1 MVSDFSRTPDAMRP
15 RSRPLGSGPR
25 LVSDSKSDTWR
36 PATVRRVTAEPLP
49 RANPPA
55 GIVRS
60 LAGDA
65 AVEALALAAAVPFLF
80 LHATYQ
86 PSASLGAGST
96 TVDVTLADAA
106 IACVLV
112 AAALRGRRESWQP
125 LARGRLVL
133 GLAAAFLLV
142 CAVSLATPSLLGED
156 YDLTRHAISLAK
168 FAWYATLLPA
178 TVLLVRSTADLTPL
192 ARAVVA
198 WSVAAT
204 SWGLLQFLGV
214 VVEFEGKRPGQRE
227 PSFVGIHD
235 LAALSGA
242 ALVVGSIGIAL
253 GDGRPAGRR
262 WSVAA
267 LVTGALGVVLSGAMT
282 AVLGLWLALA
292 AVLLGARAVGVLRGG
307 RTLALIGVTL
317 LVTVGTATM
326 RADTIERFAEF
337 IGIRE
342 RVTDTGV
349 ESYAHRTLLA
359 YIGGR
364 IWLDRPVTGVGWQ
377 ASSEEWAYGPFLD
390 DARARFPDE
399 PDQAFPSPEH
409 PWGIQMLYL
418 QVAADLG
425 VAGIALLLGLAAA
438 GVAAAVRGLRSSPVP
453 LVGLGWLCVV
463 VGVWT
468 GIGLIA
474 GLPLEA
480 LTWIAFGLVTVRE

>member
-1 MVSDFSRTPDAMRP
+1 VA
-15 RSRPLGSGPR
+15 L
-25 LVSDSKSDTWR
+25 
-36 PATVRRVTAEPLP
+36 ATVRRVTAEPLP
-49 RANPPA
+49 RATPA
-55 GIVRS
+55 TGIVRA

-65 AVEALALAAAVPFLF
+65 ATETLVLAAAVPFLF

-86 PSASLGAGST
+86 PSASLGVGST
-96 TVDVTLADAA
+96 SVDVTLADSA

-112 AAALRGRRESWQP
+112 AAALRGRREGWDT
-125 LARGRLVL
+125 LVRARVVL

-142 CAVSLATPSLLGED
+142 CAASLATPSLLGED
-156 YDLTRHAISLAK
+156 YDLTRHAISLSK

-178 TVLLVRSTADLTPL
+178 TVLLVRSTTDLIPVV
-192 ARAVVA
+192 RALVA

-204 SWGLLQFLGV
+204 SWGLLQFLGIV
-214 VVEFEGKRPGQRE
+214 AEFEGKRPGQRE

-242 ALVVGSIGIAL
+242 ALVVGSIGVAL
-253 GDGRPAGRR
+253 ADGRPAGRR
-262 WSVAA
+262 WSVVA

-282 AVLGLWLALA
+282 AVLGLWLAIA
-292 AVLLGARAVGVLRGG
+292 AMLLGARAVSALRG
-307 RTLALIGVTL
+307 RRALALVAVTL

-337 IGIRE
+337 IGLRE

-377 ASSEEWAYGPFLD
+377 ASSEEWAYAPFLD
-390 DARARFPDE
+390 DARARFPSE

-425 VAGIALLLGLAAA
+425 IAGIVFLLGLAAA
-438 GVAAAVRGLRSSPVP
+438 AIAAAVRGLRVSPVP

-463 VGVWT
+463 AGVWT
-468 GIGLIA
+468 GIGLVA

-480 LTWIAFGLVTVRE
+480 LTWIAFGLVTVRD

>member
-1 MVSDFSRTPDAMRP
+1 M
-15 RSRPLGSGPR
+15 
-25 LVSDSKSDTWR
+25 
-36 PATVRRVTAEPLP
+36 TADLLP
-49 RANPPA
+49 RAHAAPTPGPA
-55 GIVRS
+55 HTRRPS
-60 LAGDA
+60 R
-65 AVEALALAAAVPFLF
+65 EALVLAAAVPFLF

-86 PSASLGAGST
+86 PSVSLGIGST
-96 TVDVTLADAA
+96 SVDATLADAA

-112 AAALRGRRESWQP
+112 AAALRSRRETWQP
-125 LARGRLVL
+125 LLRARVVL

-168 FAWYATLLPA
+168 FGWYAMLLPA
-178 TVLLVRSTADLTPL
+178 TVLLVRSSLDLVPVV
-192 ARAVVA
+192 RAFVA

-214 VVEFEGKRPGQRE
+214 VAEFEGKRPGQRE

-262 WSVAA
+262 WSVGA

-292 AVLLGARAVGVLRGG
+292 AVLLGVRALSALRG
-307 RTLALIGVTL
+307 RRALVLVAVTL
-317 LVTVGTATM
+317 LVTAGTATM

-337 IGIRE
+337 IGLRE
-342 RVTDTGV
+342 KTADTGV

-377 ASSEEWAYGPFLD
+377 ASSEEWAYAPFLD
-390 DARARFPDE
+390 DARARFPGE

-425 VAGIALLLGLAAA
+425 VAGIVVLLALAGAA
-438 GVAAAVRGLRSSPVP
+438 VAAAVRGLRTSPVP

-463 VGVWT
+463 AGVWT
-468 GIGLIA
+468 GIGLVA

>member
-1 MVSDFSRTPDAMRP
+1 MA
-15 RSRPLGSGPR
+15 L
-25 LVSDSKSDTWR
+25 
-36 PATVRRVTAEPLP
+36 ATVRRVTAEPLS

-55 GIVRS
+55 G
-60 LAGDA
+60 LARALVGDA
-65 AVEALALAAAVPFLF
+65 TSEALVLAAAVPFLF

-86 PSASLGAGST
+86 PSISLGVGST
-96 TVDVTLADAA
+96 SIDVTLADAA
-106 IACVLV
+106 VACVLV
-112 AAALRGRRESWQP
+112 AAALRSRREGWRP
-125 LARGRLVL
+125 LLRARVVL

-142 CAVSLATPSLLGED
+142 CAVSLATPSLLGEA
-156 YDLTRHAISLAK
+156 YDSTRHAISLAK

-178 TVLLVRSTADLTPL
+178 TVLLVRSTVDLVPVV
-192 ARAVVA
+192 RAFVA

-214 VVEFEGKRPGQRE
+214 VAEFEGKRPGQRE

-242 ALVVGSIGIAL
+242 ALVVGSIGVAL
-253 GDGRPAGRR
+253 ADGRPAGRR

-267 LVTGALGVVLSGAMT
+267 LVTGGLGVVLSGAMT

-292 AVLLGARAVGVLRGG
+292 AVLLGARAVSALRGS
-307 RTLALIGVTL
+307 RALALVGITV
-317 LVTVGTATM
+317 LVTAGTATM

-337 IGIRE
+337 VGLRE
-342 RVTDTGV
+342 RVADTGV

-390 DARARFPDE
+390 DARARFPNE

-425 VAGIALLLGLAAA
+425 LAGIALLLGLTGA
-438 GVAAAVRGLRSSPVP
+438 GVAAGIRGIRSSPAA
-453 LVGLGWLCVV
+453 LVGLGWLCIVA
-463 VGVWT
+463 GVWT
-468 GIGLIA
+468 GIGLVA

-480 LTWIAFGLVTVRE
+480 LTWIAFGLVTVRD

>member
-1 MVSDFSRTPDAMRP
+1 M
-15 RSRPLGSGPR
+15 
-25 LVSDSKSDTWR
+25 
-36 PATVRRVTAEPLP
+36 TAEPLP
-49 RANPPA
+49 RAHPPA
-55 GIVRS
+55 GTVRA
-60 LAGDA
+60 LVGDA
-65 AVEALALAAAVPFLF
+65 PAEALALAASVPFLF

-86 PSASLGAGST
+86 PSVSVGVGST
-96 TVDVTLADAA
+96 SIDATLADAA

-112 AAALRGRRESWQP
+112 AAGLRARREGRQP
-125 LARGRLVL
+125 LVRARVVL

-142 CAVSLATPSLLGED
+142 CAVSLATPSLLGEE
-156 YDLTRHAISLAK
+156 YDLARHAISLAK

-178 TVLLVRSTADLTPL
+178 TVLLVRSTRDLAPL
-192 ARAVVA
+192 LRAVVA

-204 SWGLLQFLGV
+204 SWGLLQFLGIV
-214 VVEFEGKRPGQRE
+214 SEFEGKRPGQRE

-242 ALVVGSIGIAL
+242 ALVVGAIGVAL
-253 GDGRPAGRR
+253 GEGRPAGRR
-262 WSVAA
+262 WSYVALA
-267 LVTGALGVVLSGAMT
+267 TGALGVVLSGAMT
-282 AVLGLWLALA
+282 AVLGLWLAVA
-292 AVLLGARAVGVLRGG
+292 AVLLGARAVGALRA
-307 RTLALIGVTL
+307 RRALTLAGVIV
-317 LVTVGTATM
+317 LVTAGTATM

-337 IGIRE
+337 LGIRD
-342 RVTDTGV
+342 RVEQTGV

-390 DARARFPDE
+390 DARARFPSE

-425 VAGIALLLGLAAA
+425 VVGIALLVGLAAA
-438 GVAAAVRGLRSSPVP
+438 AVAAGIRGLRSSPAA
-453 LVGLGWLCVV
+453 LVGLGWLCVA

-468 GIGLIA
+468 GIGLVA

-480 LTWIAFGLVTVRE
+480 LTWIAIGLVTVRE

>member
-1 MVSDFSRTPDAMRP
+1 
-15 RSRPLGSGPR
+15 
-25 LVSDSKSDTWR
+25 
-36 PATVRRVTAEPLP
+36 VTAEPLR
-49 RANPPA
+49 RATPA
-55 GIVRS
+55 TGIVRA

-65 AVEALALAAAVPFLF
+65 ATETLVLAAAVPFLF

-86 PSASLGAGST
+86 PSASLGVGST
-96 TVDVTLADAA
+96 SVDVTLADAV
-106 IACVLV
+106 IACLLV
-112 AAALRGRRESWQP
+112 AAALRGRREGWDT
-125 LARGRLVL
+125 LVRARVVL

-142 CAVSLATPSLLGED
+142 CAASLATPSLLGED
-156 YDLTRHAISLAK
+156 YDLTRHAISLSK

-178 TVLLVRSTADLTPL
+178 TVLLVRSTTDLVPVV
-192 ARAVVA
+192 RALVA

-204 SWGLLQFLGV
+204 SWGLLQFLGIV
-214 VVEFEGKRPGQRE
+214 AEFEGKRPGQRE

-242 ALVVGSIGIAL
+242 ALVVGSIGVAL
-253 GDGRPAGRR
+253 ADGRPAGRR
-262 WSVAA
+262 WSVVA

-282 AVLGLWLALA
+282 AVLGLWLAIA
-292 AVLLGARAVGVLRGG
+292 AVLLGARAVSALRG
-307 RTLALIGVTL
+307 RRALALVAVTL

-337 IGIRE
+337 IGLRE

-377 ASSEEWAYGPFLD
+377 ASSEEWAYAPFLD
-390 DARARFPDE
+390 DARARFPSE

-425 VAGIALLLGLAAA
+425 IAGIVFLLGLAAGA
-438 GVAAAVRGLRSSPVP
+438 IAAAVRGLRVSPVP

-463 VGVWT
+463 AGVWT
-468 GIGLIA
+468 GIGLVA

-480 LTWIAFGLVTVRE
+480 LTWIAFGLVTVRD

>member
-1 MVSDFSRTPDAMRP
+1 MA
-15 RSRPLGSGPR
+15 L
-25 LVSDSKSDTWR
+25 
-36 PATVRRVTAEPLP
+36 ATVRRVTAEPLP
-49 RANPPA
+49 RATPA
-55 GIVRS
+55 TGIARA

-65 AVEALALAAAVPFLF
+65 ATEALVLAAAVPFLF

-86 PSASLGAGST
+86 PGASLGVGST
-96 TVDVTLADAA
+96 SVDVTLADAV

-112 AAALRGRRESWQP
+112 AAALRGRREGWDT
-125 LARGRLVL
+125 LVRARAVL

-142 CAVSLATPSLLGED
+142 CAASLATPSLLDED
-156 YDLTRHAISLAK
+156 YDLTRHAISLSK

-178 TVLLVRSTADLTPL
+178 TVLLVRSTTDLIPVV
-192 ARAVVA
+192 RALVA

-204 SWGLLQFLGV
+204 SWGLLQFLGIV
-214 VVEFEGKRPGQRE
+214 AEFEGKRPGQRE

-242 ALVVGSIGIAL
+242 ALVVGSIGVAL
-253 GDGRPAGRR
+253 ADGRPAGRR
-262 WSVAA
+262 WSVVA

-282 AVLGLWLALA
+282 AVLGLWLAIA
-292 AVLLGARAVGVLRGG
+292 AVLLGARAVSALRG
-307 RTLALIGVTL
+307 RRALALVAVTL

-337 IGIRE
+337 IGLRE

-364 IWLDRPVTGVGWQ
+364 IWFDRPVTGVGWQ
-377 ASSEEWAYGPFLD
+377 ASSEEWAYAPFLD
-390 DARARFPDE
+390 DARARFPSE

-425 VAGIALLLGLAAA
+425 IAGIVFLLGLAAA
-438 GVAAAVRGLRSSPVP
+438 AIAAAVRGLRVSPVP

-463 VGVWT
+463 AGVWT
-468 GIGLIA
+468 GIGLVP

-480 LTWIAFGLVTVRE
+480 LTWIAFGLVTVRD

>member
-1 MVSDFSRTPDAMRP
+1 
-15 RSRPLGSGPR
+15 
-25 LVSDSKSDTWR
+25 
-36 PATVRRVTAEPLP
+36 VRA
-49 RANPPA
+49 
-55 GIVRS
+55 

-65 AVEALALAAAVPFLF
+65 ATETLVLAAAVPFLF

-86 PSASLGAGST
+86 PTGSLGVGST
-96 TVDVTLADAA
+96 SVDVTLADAA

-112 AAALRGRRESWQP
+112 AAALRSRREGWQP
-125 LARGRLVL
+125 LLRARVVV

-142 CAVSLATPSLLGED
+142 CAVSLATPSLLGEE

-168 FAWYATLLPA
+168 FGWYATLLPA
-178 TVLLVRSTADLTPL
+178 TVLLVRSTVDHVPVV
-192 ARAVVA
+192 RALVA

-204 SWGLLQFLGV
+204 SWGLLQFLGIV
-214 VVEFEGKRPGQRE
+214 AEFEGKRPGQRE

-235 LAALSGA
+235 FAALSGA
-242 ALVVGSIGIAL
+242 ALVVGSIGVAL
-253 GDGRPAGRR
+253 ADGRPAGRR
-262 WSVAA
+262 WSVVAV
-267 LVTGALGVVLSGAMT
+267 VTGGLGVVLSGAMT

-292 AVLLGARAVGVLRGG
+292 AVLLGARALSGLRG
-307 RTLALIGVTL
+307 RRALVLLGVTL
-317 LVTVGTATM
+317 LVTAGTAAM

-337 IGIRE
+337 IGLRE
-342 RVTDTGV
+342 QTAATGV

-377 ASSEEWAYGPFLD
+377 ASSEEWAYAPFLA
-390 DARARFPDE
+390 DARARFPGE

-409 PWGIQMLYL
+409 PWGIQMRYL

-425 VAGIALLLGLAAA
+425 IAGIVVLLGLVVAA
-438 GVAAAVRGLRSSPVP
+438 VAAAVRGLRTSPVP

-463 VGVWT
+463 AGVWT
-468 GIGLIA
+468 GIGLVA

-480 LTWIAFGLVTVRE
+480 LTWIAFGLVTARE

>member
-1 MVSDFSRTPDAMRP
+1 
-15 RSRPLGSGPR
+15 
-25 LVSDSKSDTWR
+25 
-36 PATVRRVTAEPLP
+36 VTAEPLP
-49 RANPPA
+49 RATPA
-55 GIVRS
+55 TGIVRA

-65 AVEALALAAAVPFLF
+65 ATETLVLAAAVPFLF

-86 PSASLGAGST
+86 PSGSLGVGST
-96 TVDVTLADAA
+96 SVDVTLADAA

-112 AAALRGRRESWQP
+112 AAALRGRREGWQS
-125 LARGRLVL
+125 LLRARAVL

-142 CAVSLATPSLLGED
+142 CAVSLATPSLLGEE

-168 FAWYATLLPA
+168 FGWYATLLPA
-178 TVLLVRSTADLTPL
+178 TVLLVRSTGDLVPVV
-192 ARAVVA
+192 RALVA

-204 SWGLLQFLGV
+204 SWGLLQFLGIV
-214 VVEFEGKRPGQRE
+214 AEFEGKRPGQRE

-235 LAALSGA
+235 FAALSGA
-242 ALVVGSIGIAL
+242 ALVVGAIGVAL
-253 GDGRPAGRR
+253 ADGRPAGGR
-262 WSVAA
+262 WSVVA
-267 LVTGALGVVLSGAMT
+267 LVTGGLGVVLSGAMT

-292 AVLLGARAVGVLRGG
+292 AVLLGGRALSGPRGRRALVLV
-307 RTLALIGVTL
+307 GVTL
-317 LVTVGTATM
+317 LVTAGTAAM

-337 IGIRE
+337 IGLRE
-342 RVTDTGV
+342 QTAATGV

-377 ASSEEWAYGPFLD
+377 ASSEEWAYAPFLA
-390 DARARFPDE
+390 DARARFPGE

-425 VAGIALLLGLAAA
+425 IAGIVVLLGLAVAA
-438 GVAAAVRGLRSSPVP
+438 VAAAVRGLRTSPVP

-463 VGVWT
+463 AGVWT
-468 GIGLIA
+468 GIGLVA

>member
-1 MVSDFSRTPDAMRP
+1 
-15 RSRPLGSGPR
+15 
-25 LVSDSKSDTWR
+25 
-36 PATVRRVTAEPLP
+36 VTAEPLS
-49 RANPPA
+49 RAHPPA
-55 GIVRS
+55 GIVRA
-60 LAGDA
+60 LVGDA
-65 AVEALALAAAVPFLF
+65 ATEALVLAAAVPFLF

-86 PSASLGAGST
+86 PSVSIGVGST
-96 TVDVTLADAA
+96 SVDVTLADAA
-106 IACVLV
+106 IACVV
-112 AAALRGRRESWQP
+112 IAAAIRARREGWWP
-125 LARGRLVL
+125 LARARVVL

-156 YDLTRHAISLAK
+156 YGLTRHAISLAK

-178 TVLLVRSTADLTPL
+178 TALLVRSTVDLTPVV
-192 ARAVVA
+192 RAVVA

-204 SWGLLQFLGV
+204 SWGLLQFLGIV
-214 VVEFEGKRPGQRE
+214 AEFEGKRPGQRE

-242 ALVVGSIGIAL
+242 ALVVGSIGVAL

-262 WSVAA
+262 WSLVALA
-267 LVTGALGVVLSGAMT
+267 TGALGVILSGAMT
-282 AVLGLWLALA
+282 AVVGLWLALA
-292 AVLLGARAVGVLRGG
+292 AVLLGARAVGGLGAR
-307 RTLALIGVTL
+307 RALALAGVTL
-317 LVTVGTATM
+317 LVTAGTATM
-326 RADTIERFAEF
+326 RASTIERFAEF
-337 IGIRE
+337 IGIRD
-342 RVTDTGV
+342 RVADTGV

-377 ASSEEWAYGPFLD
+377 ASSEEWAYGPFLA

-425 VAGIALLLGLAAA
+425 VAGVVLLLGLAAA
-438 GVAAAVRGLRSSPVP
+438 AVAAGVRGVRSSPAA

-463 VGVWT
+463 AGVWT
-468 GIGLIA
+468 GIGLVA

-480 LTWIAFGLVTVRE
+480 LTFIAFGLVTVRG

>member
-1 MVSDFSRTPDAMRP
+1 M
-15 RSRPLGSGPR
+15 
-25 LVSDSKSDTWR
+25 
-36 PATVRRVTAEPLP
+36 TAEPLP
-49 RANPPA
+49 RANPPV
-55 GIVRS
+55 GVVRAF
-60 LAGDA
+60 AGDA
-65 AVEALALAAAVPFLF
+65 ALEVLVLAAAVPFLF

-86 PSASLGAGST
+86 PTVSLGVGST
-96 TVDVTLADAA
+96 SVDVTLADAA

-112 AAALRGRRESWQP
+112 ASVLRARREGWQP
-125 LARGRLVL
+125 LLRARVVL
-133 GLAAAFLLV
+133 GLGAAFLLV
-142 CAVSLATPSLLGED
+142 CAASLATPSILGED

-168 FAWYATLLPA
+168 FGWYATLLPA
-178 TVLLVRSTADLTPL
+178 TILLVRSSVDLVPVV
-192 ARAVVA
+192 RALVA

-204 SWGLLQFLGV
+204 SWGLLQFLGIV
-214 VVEFEGKRPGQRE
+214 AEFEGKRPGQRE

-242 ALVVGSIGIAL
+242 ALVAGSTGIAL
-253 GDGRPAGRR
+253 ADGRPAGRR
-262 WSVAA
+262 WSLVA

-292 AVLLGARAVGVLRGG
+292 AILLGARAMRALGGRRALALVGVM
-307 RTLALIGVTL
+307 L
-317 LVTVGTATM
+317 LVSAGTATM
-326 RADTIERFAEF
+326 RASTIERFAEF
-337 IGIRE
+337 IGLRE
-342 RVTDTGV
+342 RVADTGV
-349 ESYAHRTLLA
+349 ESYAHRTLLV

-377 ASSEEWAYGPFLD
+377 SSSEEWAYGPFLA
-390 DARARFPDE
+390 DARTRFPDE

-425 VAGIALLLGLAAA
+425 VAGIVLLLGLAAA
-438 GVAAAVRGLRSSPVP
+438 AVTAAVRGLRSSPVP

-463 VGVWT
+463 AGVWT

-480 LTWIAFGLVTVRE
+480 LTWIALGLVTVRD

>member
-1 MVSDFSRTPDAMRP
+1 MARRAA
-15 RSRPLGSGPR
+15 L
-25 LVSDSKSDTWR
+25 
-36 PATVRRVTAEPLP
+36 ATVRRVTAEPLS

-55 GIVRS
+55 GLVRA
-60 LAGDA
+60 LVGDA
-65 AVEALALAAAVPFLF
+65 ASEALVLAAAVPFVF

-86 PSASLGAGST
+86 PSVSLGVGST
-96 TVDVTLADAA
+96 SIDVTLADAA
-106 IACVLV
+106 VACVVV
-112 AAALRGRRESWQP
+112 AAGLRGRREGWLP
-125 LARGRLVL
+125 LLRARVVL

-156 YDLTRHAISLAK
+156 YDLTRHGISLAK

-178 TVLLVRSTADLTPL
+178 TVLLVRSTVDLVPVV
-192 ARAVVA
+192 RAFVA

-204 SWGLLQFLGV
+204 SWGLLQFLGIV
-214 VVEFEGKRPGQRE
+214 AEFEGKRPGQRE

-242 ALVVGSIGIAL
+242 ALVVGAIGVAL
-253 GDGRPAGRR
+253 ADGRPAGRR
-262 WSVAA
+262 WSVVAV
-267 LVTGALGVVLSGAMT
+267 VTGGLGVVLSGAMT

-292 AVLLGARAVGVLRGG
+292 AVLLGARTVSALRGS
-307 RTLALIGVTL
+307 RALALVGVTL

-337 IGIRE
+337 IGLRE
-342 RVTDTGV
+342 RVADTGV

-377 ASSEEWAYGPFLD
+377 ASSEEWAYAPFLA
-390 DARARFPDE
+390 DARARFPNE

-409 PWGIQMLYL
+409 PWGIQLLYL

-425 VAGIALLLGLAAA
+425 IAGIALLLGLTGA
-438 GVAAAVRGLRSSPVP
+438 GVAAGIRGIRSSPP
-453 LVGLGWLCVV
+453 ALVGLGWLCIVA
-463 VGVWT
+463 GVWT
-468 GIGLIA
+468 GIGLVA

-480 LTWIAFGLVTVRE
+480 LTWIAFGLVTVRD